1 MSRRILSAVS
11 GAEPLLNNT
20 HKQTEQEL
28 GITMEQF
35 IHEEVHVESDI
46 NVRFEIYESV
56 NDFIPKHWHRS
67 MEVVYIYEGDMDIT
81 INRHKYHL
89 SKGDFMVVNTAAI
102 HATQTCDYTRVLL
115 LQIPY
120 QFLTNAIPE
129 YDNVQFDLSLKP
141 SLTTAVSNSQS
152 LQCPPSDTLRGILT
166 EMGRLYTEKPQGYS
180 LRFSSLLY
188 DFLYTLVVHYKI
200 TVNNT
205 AKVQSQKN
213 LNRLAPVIHYVK
225 EHYTELITLEEAA
238 NLAALNPEYFCRFF
252 KRNMGTTF
260 TAYVNS
266 VRLTHV
272 CQDLKN
278 TDLNIGTILEK
289 HGITNYKLFMRNF
302 KQIYGCTPKD
312 FRKTL

>member
-1 MSRRILSAVS
+1 
-11 GAEPLLNNT
+11 
-20 HKQTEQEL
+20 
-28 GITMEQF
+28 MEQLM
-35 IHEEVHVESDI
+35 HEEVHIKSDI
-46 NVRFEIYESV
+46 DVRFEIYESS
-56 NDFIPKHWHRS
+56 NDFVPEHWHRS

-81 INRHKYHL
+81 INRKKYHL
-89 SKGDFMVVNTAAI
+89 TKGDFMIVNTAAI
-102 HATQTCDYTRVLL
+102 HATQTYDYARVLL

-120 QFLTNAIPE
+120 RFLTHAIPE
-129 YDNVQFDLSLKP
+129 YDNIQFDLSLNP
-141 SLTTAVSNSQS
+141 ATPVNDCASACP
-152 LQCPPSDTLRGILT
+152 CPPAARTLRRILT

-188 DFLYTLVVHYKI
+188 DFLYILIIHYKV
-200 TVNNT
+200 TVDNT

-213 LNRLAPVIHYVK
+213 LDRLAPVIRYVK
-225 EHYTELITLEEAA
+225 EHYTELIPLEKAA
-238 NLAALNPEYFCRFF
+238 DLAALNPEYFCRFF

-278 TDLNIGTILEK
+278 TDLNIGTILER

-302 KQIYGCTPKD
+302 NQIYGCTPKD
-312 FRKTL
+312 FRKML

>member
-1 MSRRILSAVS
+1 
-11 GAEPLLNNT
+11 
-20 HKQTEQEL
+20 
-28 GITMEQF
+28 MEQF
-35 IHEEVHVESDI
+35 IHEEVHTESNI
-46 NVRFEIYESV
+46 NARFEIYESS
-56 NDFIPKHWHRS
+56 NDFIPEHWHRS
-67 MEVVYIYEGDMDIT
+67 MEVVYIYDGDMDVT
-81 INRHKYHL
+81 INHQKCRL
-89 SKGDFMVVNTAAI
+89 TKGDFMVVNTAAI
-102 HATQTCDYTRVLL
+102 HATQTYDYARVLL

-120 QFLTNAIPE
+120 HFLTHVIPE
-129 YDNVQFDLSLKP
+129 YDNIQFDLSLKP
-141 SLTTAVSNSQS
+141 APQPESNASQS
-152 LQCPPSDTLRGILT
+152 LCAVPADTLRRILT
-166 EMGRLYTEKPQGYS
+166 EMGKLYTEKPLGYS

-188 DFLYTLVVHYKI
+188 DFLYILMVHYKV
-200 TVNNT
+200 TVDNT

-213 LNRLAPVIHYVK
+213 LDRLAPVIRYVK

-238 NLAALNPEYFCRFF
+238 DLAALNPEYFCRFF

-272 CQDLKN
+272 CYDLKN
-278 TDLNIGTILEK
+278 TDLNIGTILDR